1 METPSIPGALALALA
16 GRYTLERPIG
26 QGGMATVFLARD
38 EKHGRQVAVKV
49 LRPDLAATLGAEQ
62 FRRAPAS
69 PYPRADRFRR
79 GRRLSLLRHAV
90 HRR

>member
-1 METPSIPGALALALA
+1 MEAPRIPGALSDALA

-49 LRPDLAATLGAEQ
+49 LRPDLAAPL
-62 FRRAPAS
+62 APSGFFGKS
-69 PYPRADRFRR
+69 PSRPGSSTPTSWA
-79 GRRLSLLRHAV
+79 
-90 HRR
+90 